1 MELESFKTI
10 EKPSEEILFK
20 DRKSKFY
27 GYAFP
32 VSTED
37 DIKSL
42 LESLRKKHPNAN
54 HVCYAWQLGIEQPK
68 YRANDDGEPNNSAGA
83 PIHGQIQAFE
93 LTNVLVAVVRFFG
106 GTKLG
111 VGGLIQAY
119 RETAGLSL
127 QNSVI
132 VEKTLTKE
140 YKLAFEYNQMDS
152 VMTVLKKT
160 NATILEQKME
170 MSCSFTVR
178 VPNKIKERFLASF
191 EALHKV
197 TINPIS

>member
-119 RETAGLSL
+119 RETARLSL

-140 YKLAFEYNQMDS
+140 YKLAFDYNQMNS